1 MALARINGPML
12 QANLERQGQNISID
26 AAAFFDVNNYRV
38 GINNSSPQ
46 YTLDVNGTAH
56 MGNFYIVGNTL
67 STVNGSSIV
76 GNVAFSNVVSFAN
89 TINATSP
96 YTGTITVA
104 GGVGIAQDLW
114 VGGNVYANAV
124 VSENISILSVI
135 DPLLYLTS
143 NAPYPYNYD
152 LGFYSHFVGGSGNVY
167 QHTGLVRNHIDNHW
181 YLFSNTPEPT
191 GSTVDLA
198 NSRVIL
204 DTLTA
209 GGAIFANSTPSTNNS
224 TGALVVT
231 GGVGVGGNIN
241 VLGSNGNAIVTTA
254 NVWTGYIFANANI
267 NTTGSFVGNLTGNV
281 VGTVLTP
288 YQPNITTVGTLANL
302 AVTANTATGNIL
314 TNGLFYAN
322 GVVWNFGST
331 YANANVA
338 SYLLTYTGNLSPGNV
353 TSVFYGNVHADVIT
367 PYQTTVTVFNN
378 TGAIGIPSGSNVQYP
393 TSNVAGYLRYNN
405 TISTLE
411 FYNGTG
417 WVSITNSISDQ
428 TITPDGVNQNFA
440 LTQVTTAAGILV
452 SINGTVQ
459 RPGVAY
465 TVSGTTI
472 TFTEVPLVTDIV
484 DVRYIA
490 TAVSSTLDYEIVDT
504 GNITVNVANTIVDSF
519 SNTQYRSARYMISST
534 SLYDSQFSEIMLV
547 QNGATVVVNTIGN
560 VRTGANTITY
570 SANVNNGTVNLLA
583 AGSTALNQLRI
594 QRTYFNI

>member
-56 MGNFYIVGNTL
+56 MGNFYIIGNTL

-198 NSRVIL
+198 NSWVIL

-209 GGAIFANSTPSTNNS
+209 GGAIFANSTSSTNSS

-241 VLGSNGNAIVTTA
+241 VSGSNGNAIVTTA

-338 SYLLTYTGNLSPGNV
+338 SYLSTYTGNLSPGNV

-393 TSNVAGYLRYNN
+393 TSNVGGYLRYNN

-472 TFTEVPLVTDIV
+472 TFAEVPLATDIV

-504 GNITVNVANTIVDSF
+504 GNVTVNVANTIIDSF